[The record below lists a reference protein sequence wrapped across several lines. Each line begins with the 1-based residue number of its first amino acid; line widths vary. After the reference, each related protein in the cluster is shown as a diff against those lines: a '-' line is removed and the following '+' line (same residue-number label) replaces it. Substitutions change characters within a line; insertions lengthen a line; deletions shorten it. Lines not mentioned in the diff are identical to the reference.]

1 MPAREE
7 KPQRR
12 QPSPV
17 QMAVPAA
24 LTSFVAP
31 GIGHFIVRA
40 WWRGLLWLAGWIFLS
55 MLSGVAESP
64 IVLILMLIAGVDA
77 YVVAR
82 NQTPTTSDVS
92 DEHEHH
98 QP

>member
-12 QPSPV
+12 PPSPA

-24 LTSFVAP
+24 LTSFIAP
-31 GIGHFIVRA
+31 GIGHFIIRA
-40 WWRGLLWLAGWIFLS
+40 WWRGLLWLAGWIFLTAA
-55 MLSGVAESP
+55 SGVAGSP

-77 YVVAR
+77 YVIAR
-82 NQTPTTSDVS
+82 NQTPTTSGVS
-92 DEHEHH
+92 DEHERP